1 MLKIQKFDHQTI
13 EDRRILFF
21 DGLLIKLNTNAFLES
36 KLIYA
41 PKNENFI
48 TPLPIKM
55 RTSLEHLNIFQINNK
70 YLKTYLQ

>member
-41 PKNENFI
+41 PKNEKLYN
-48 TPLPIKM
+48 
-55 RTSLEHLNIFQINNK
+55 SV
-70 YLKTYLQ
+70 TYQNAHTV